1 MDYWQ
6 EFQQKW
12 LGYVPIFLL
21 TLGCGIESGALMTLA
36 FLCHCLVCRRQ
47 GISLWG
53 NWWKQPLIRKTF
65 IIIAFSFVCAAV
77 TLPFNHGNGE
87 LLVKYI
93 GRVVPLIL
101 VLILVRPGK
110 YVFPVVWIG
119 ILSSIVWYIGAVF
132 HYPVWKYGR
141 LFGPFSSPNS
151 LACLMLL
158 FIPIAL
164 FGIIRYRQICPK
176 GVIAA
181 GFLTMVALVIL
192 VCTGARNA
200 YISFVVIFLLLSYFV
215 FRQRDKQVLRI
226 MVGAFLAVCLGLGSL
241 APGFFAHRFQQNI
254 QHDGRIYLMQT
265 AVQLI
270 KEEPLVGI
278 GLGNWGKV
286 YHERFEA
293 DNPNHEVNMQSPH
306 NIYLQVWNETGLIG
320 LIGFLSLIGFQLGIL
335 IRALRRFYHQH
346 SHGFPWLAGL
356 FLPFL
361 AIFLFGFMD
370 YDFFSRHIMHLY
382 WFYWGLCLY
391 AISYYAKEI

>member
-119 ILSSIVWYIGAVF
+119 ILSSIVWYIGAVL

-192 VCTGARNA
+192 VCTGSRNA
-200 YISFVVIFLLLSYFV
+200 YLSFAIIFILCFYMIWRHQDWMSIKILAVFVIVVGLAAAIAAPGLVSQRLQNNV
-215 FRQRDKQVLRI
+215 QRD
-226 MVGAFLAVCLGLGSL
+226 
-241 APGFFAHRFQQNI
+241 
-254 QHDGRIYLMQT
+254 GRVYLMKS
-265 AVQLI
+265 AVQI
-270 KEEPLVGI
+270 IEEKPLVGI
-278 GLGNWGKV
+278 GLGNWGRV

-293 DNPNHEVNMQSPH
+293 DNPNHEKGIQSPH

-320 LIGFLSLIGFQLGIL
+320 FIGFLSLVGFQLGSM
-335 IRALRRFYHQH
+335 IRALCQFYCRQP
-346 SHGFPWLAGL
+346 HGFPWLAGL
-356 FLPFL
+356 FLPLL

-370 YDFFSRHIMHLY
+370 YDFFSRHVMHLY